1 MDFETFVKIDEIVK
15 HYTGAYAINGGSLV
29 CHIDDEEKELLLN
42 DLDLNGIFF
51 SHEYNEGRLE
61 VTFEERYEKHQK
73 IIKVIDDCVGDY
85 SNINLLCRCYNKFV
99 SANKADKEFKYKTVN
114 EFGQIAIIC
123 NLGLE
128 NFRVYTDVEFCDKL
142 KEDLNSYY
150 ECGGDL
156 GLLVDS
162 FNDLIEK

>member
-1 MDFETFVKIDEIVK
+1 MDFETFLEIDKIVK
-15 HYTGAYAINGGSLV
+15 HYAGTYEARDGTLV
-29 CHIDDEEKELLLN
+29 CYIDDEEKEFLLN
-42 DLDLNGIFF
+42 DLDLKGIHF
-51 SHEYNEGRLE
+51 SHEYEEDRLE
-61 VTFEERYEKHQK
+61 ITFELKKYDR
-73 IIKVIDDCVGDY
+73 IIKRIDMCIGDY
-85 SNINLLCRCYNKFV
+85 SNIDLLCRCYNKFV

-114 EFGQIAIIC
+114 EFGQIAVIC

-142 KEDLNSYY
+142 KEDLDSYC

-156 GLLVDS
+156 DLLIDS

>member
-1 MDFETFVKIDEIVK
+1 MNFETFCLIDEIVK
-15 HYTGAYAINGGSLV
+15 HYTGAYAINGESLI

-42 DLDLNGIFF
+42 DLDLNGIYF
-51 SHEYNEGRLE
+51 SHEYEEGRLK

-156 GLLVDS
+156 DLLIDS